1 VLATRFRENDGDGRS
16 ILTPC
21 SMQSEV
27 KTRQDARFVIVGGVS
42 GAGKSTIA
50 ALLAARL
57 GWTFQDG
64 DWLHPPAN
72 VAKMRAGRP
81 LSDEDRLPWLA
92 AIVAWMSDARSVG
105 RSAVIACSA
114 LKRAYR
120 EILVAGQ
127 HDVRLVFLK
136 GSREL
141 IEQRMAVR
149 EDHFMPASLLHSQF
163 EALEEP
169 GADEHVIVVSIE
181 PSPQDVVDAIL
192 ARLS

>member
-1 VLATRFRENDGDGRS
+1 MHSEVEGRADAAFL
-16 ILTPC
+16 ILT
-21 SMQSEV
+21 
-27 KTRQDARFVIVGGVS
+27 GVS

-64 DWLHPPAN
+64 DSFHPPGN

-81 LSDEDRLPWLA
+81 LTDDDRLPWLA
-92 AIVAWMSDARSVG
+92 AIAAWIGEARSSG
-105 RSAVIACSA
+105 KSAVIACSA

-120 EILVAGQ
+120 DLLVAG
-127 HDVRLVFLK
+127 HDDVRLVFLK

-141 IEQRMAVR
+141 IERRMAAR
-149 EDHFMPASLLHSQF
+149 EGHFMPAALLQSQF

-169 GADEHVIVVSIE
+169 GADEHAIVVSIE
-181 PSPQDVVDAIL
+181 PRPEDVVDAIL
-192 ARLS
+192 ARLG